1 MPRRARTYR
10 AEYLKRTG
18 GANAR
23 LPTAVAR
30 GHGPVPVRIARAVEK
45 MREGRP
51 RALPVKTQVK
61 YRRGIAEYQKKYRGG
76 ITTGRKERRKLPTE
90 QLAKEFLDYRGI
102 PLAYATIRQLGT
114 GQFEV
119 ETLR

>member
-1 MPRRARTYR
+1 
-10 AEYLKRTG
+10 
-18 GANAR
+18 
-23 LPTAVAR
+23 
-30 GHGPVPVRIARAVEK
+30 

-76 ITTGRKERRKLPTE
+76 ITTGRKERRKLPSKKMAE
-90 QLAKEFLDYRGI
+90 EFLEYRGI
-102 PLAYATIRQLGT
+102 PLAYASIRQLET